1 VAKIE
6 DYRGQISM
14 LRYTGFT
21 VVATSARLLRSTAIM
36 RWSVVEVR
44 NQISLVV
51 AEFED
56 PQF

>member
-1 VAKIE
+1 
-6 DYRGQISM
+6 M
-14 LRYTGFT
+14 LRYADFT

-51 AEFED
+51 VEFED